1 MRGITGW
8 FEHMTHR
15 GSGTLNQE
23 SKKLEDERDYLEN
36 LLKSEKETTTP
47 TSVPV
52 ATPVPAPPTITPE
65 ANIFP
70 ESPNF
75 PLKETETLKAISLN
89 SDKLYGSF
97 TRTESIGGVSKSPQQ
112 VLQELSKEGP
122 IDNQKIIQIM
132 KRLHSLRSKQ
142 KYQKDITNLSG
153 DLIALERYLQPAY
166 ELLHSVHRNEKATK
180 KGNMDKTRT
189 LGATKARVKR
199 IGDLIRQTRALLV
212 QVNQYI
218 TENS

>member
-1 MRGITGW
+1 
-8 FEHMTHR
+8 
-15 GSGTLNQE
+15 
-23 SKKLEDERDYLEN
+23 
-36 LLKSEKETTTP
+36 
-47 TSVPV
+47 
-52 ATPVPAPPTITPE
+52 
-65 ANIFP
+65 
-70 ESPNF
+70 
-75 PLKETETLKAISLN
+75 
-89 SDKLYGSF
+89 
-97 TRTESIGGVSKSPQQ
+97 
-112 VLQELSKEGP
+112 
-122 IDNQKIIQIM
+122 M